1 MVLPEWLE
9 LKDQILLSHDAD
21 DIMNILKI
29 DGEDLL
35 DAFKDQVYNNLI
47 DFDVEDYN
55 AEG

>member
-1 MVLPEWLE
+1 VVLPEWLE